1 MMSLRFLIPAVLIVA
16 TIAFLASLGLWQL
29 DRANEKRVIEASIQ
43 KANTGIVELI
53 SDENRLIEKEYY
65 QVRLKGQYL
74 NNKQFVYDN
83 QIVDQVSGY
92 YVLTPFKLENQS
104 GAIIINRGFIPWS
117 GDREKLAD
125 ISIKKTKSEIKVQ
138 ISKPI
143 KRIEL
148 KPSEIS
154 NNFPTLI
161 QAVDLV
167 KMSEIAGVN
176 FSSMVGLLD
185 ASMDDGF
192 VRKWEPYTGSIEKHI
207 GYAVQWFLMAIV
219 LGIIGIRIAIKQRK
233 K

>member
-1 MMSLRFLIPAVLIVA
+1 MSLRYLIPSILIVT
-16 TIAFLASLGLWQL
+16 TIAFLTSLGFWQL
-29 DRANEKRVIEASIQ
+29 DRANEKRAIDASIQ

-53 SDENRLIEKEYY
+53 TDENRLLEKEYY
-65 QVRLKGQYL
+65 QVRLKGQYQS
-74 NNKQFVYDN
+74 NKQFIYDN

-92 YVLTPFKLENQS
+92 YVLTPFKLEGQPS
-104 GAIIINRGFIPWS
+104 TIIINRGFIPWN

-125 ISIKKTKSEIKVQ
+125 VSIEKTKSEIKVQ

-148 KPSEIS
+148 KSSEIG
-154 NNFPTLI
+154 NNFPVLI

-167 KMSEIAGVN
+167 KMSELAGID

>member
-1 MMSLRFLIPAVLIVA
+1 MSLRFLIPAVLIVA
-16 TIAFLASLGLWQL
+16 TIAFLGSLGLWQL

-43 KANTGIVELI
+43 KANTGTIELI
-53 SDENRLIEKEYY
+53 SDENRLLEKEYY

-74 NNKQFVYDN
+74 SNKQFIYDN
-83 QIVDQVSGY
+83 QIIDQVSGY
-92 YVLTPFKLENQS
+92 YVLTPFKLKNQS
-104 GAIIINRGFIPWS
+104 GTIVINRGFIPWN

-125 ISIKKTKSEIKVQ
+125 ISIYKTKSDIKVQ

-148 KPSEIS
+148 KSSEIS

>member
-1 MMSLRFLIPAVLIVA
+1 MNLRFLIPAVLIVA

-29 DRANEKRVIEASIQ
+29 DRANEKRAIEASIQ

-53 SDENRLIEKEYY
+53 SDENRLLEKEYY

-83 QIVDQVSGY
+83 QIIDQVSGY

-104 GAIIINRGFIPWS
+104 GTIVINRGFIPWN

-125 ISIKKTKSEIKVQ
+125 ISIEKIKSEIKVQ

-148 KPSEIS
+148 KSSEIS

-207 GYAVQWFLMAIV
+207 GYAIQWFLMAIV

>member
-16 TIAFLASLGLWQL
+16 TIAFLASLGFWQL
-29 DRANEKRVIEASIQ
+29 DRANEKRAIEASIQ

-92 YVLTPFKLENQS
+92 YVLTPFKLENHS
-104 GAIIINRGFIPWS
+104 SAIVINRGFIPWN

-125 ISIKKTKSEIKVQ
+125 ISIDNTKSEIKVQ

>member
-1 MMSLRFLIPAVLIVA
+1 MSLRFLIPAVLIVA

-29 DRANEKRVIEASIQ
+29 DRANEKRAIEASIQ
-43 KANTGIVELI
+43 KANTGTIELI
-53 SDENRLIEKEYY
+53 SDENRLLEKEYY

-74 NNKQFVYDN
+74 SKKQFIYDN

-92 YVLTPFKLENQS
+92 YGLTPFKLENQS
-104 GAIIINRGFIPWS
+104 GAIVINRGFIPWN
-117 GDREKLAD
+117 GDRKKLAD
-125 ISIKKTKSEIKVQ
+125 ISIDKTKSDIKVQ

-148 KPSEIS
+148 KSSEIG
-154 NNFPTLI
+154 NNFPVLI

-167 KMSEIAGVN
+167 KMSELAGID

>member
-1 MMSLRFLIPAVLIVA
+1 MSFRYLIPSILIVA
-16 TIAFLASLGLWQL
+16 TIVFLTSLGFWQL
-29 DRANEKRVIEASIQ
+29 DRANEKRAIEASIQ

-53 SDENRLIEKEYY
+53 TDENRLLEKEYY
-65 QVRLKGQYL
+65 QVRLKGQYQS
-74 NNKQFVYDN
+74 NKQFIYDN

-92 YVLTPFKLENQS
+92 YVLTPFKLEGQPS
-104 GAIIINRGFIPWS
+104 TIIINRGFIPWN

-125 ISIKKTKSEIKVQ
+125 VSIKKTKSEIKVQ

-148 KPSEIS
+148 KSSEIS

>member
-1 MMSLRFLIPAVLIVA
+1 MSFRFLIPSVLIVA
-16 TIAFLASLGLWQL
+16 TIAFLTSLGFWQL
-29 DRANEKRVIEASIQ
+29 DRANEKRAIEASIQ

-53 SDENRLIEKEYY
+53 ADENRLLEKEYY

-74 NNKQFVYDN
+74 SNKQFIYDN

-104 GAIIINRGFIPWS
+104 VAIVVNRGFIPWN

-125 ISIKKTKSEIKVQ
+125 ISIEKNKSEIKVQ

>member
-1 MMSLRFLIPAVLIVA
+1 MNLRFLIPAVLIVA

-29 DRANEKRVIEASIQ
+29 DRANEKRAIEASIQ
-43 KANTGIVELI
+43 KANTGTIELI
-53 SDENRLIEKEYY
+53 SDENRLLEKEYY

-74 NNKQFVYDN
+74 SNKQFIYDN

-92 YVLTPFKLENQS
+92 YVLTPFKLENQPS
-104 GAIIINRGFIPWS
+104 AIIINRGFIPWN

-125 ISIKKTKSEIKVQ
+125 VSIKKTKSEIKVQ

-148 KPSEIS
+148 KSSEIS

>member
-1 MMSLRFLIPAVLIVA
+1 MSLRFLIPAVLIIA
-16 TIAFLASLGLWQL
+16 TIAFLASLGFWQL
-29 DRANEKRVIEASIQ
+29 DRANEKRTIEASIQ
-43 KANTGIVELI
+43 KANTGTVELI
-53 SDENRLIEKEYY
+53 SDENRLLEKEYY

-83 QIVDQVSGY
+83 QIIDQVSGY

-104 GAIIINRGFIPWS
+104 GTIVINRGFIPWN

-125 ISIKKTKSEIKVQ
+125 SSIEKTKSEIKVQ

-219 LGIIGIRIAIKQRK
+219 LGIIGISIAIKQRK

>member
-1 MMSLRFLIPAVLIVA
+1 MSLRFLIPAVLIVA

-29 DRANEKRVIEASIQ
+29 DRANEKRAIEASIQ

-53 SDENRLIEKEYY
+53 TDENRLLEKEYY
-65 QVRLKGQYL
+65 QVRLKGQYQS
-74 NNKQFVYDN
+74 NKQFIYDN

-92 YVLTPFKLENQS
+92 YVLTPFKLEGQPS
-104 GAIIINRGFIPWS
+104 AIIINRGFIPWN
-117 GDREKLAD
+117 GDREQLAD
-125 ISIKKTKSEIKVQ
+125 VSIEKTKSEIKVQ

-148 KPSEIS
+148 KSSEIG
-154 NNFPTLI
+154 NNFPVLI

-167 KMSEIAGVN
+167 KMSELAGID

>member
-1 MMSLRFLIPAVLIVA
+1 MSLRFLIPAVLIVA

-29 DRANEKRVIEASIQ
+29 DRANEERAIEASIQ
-43 KANTGIVELI
+43 KANTGTIELI
-53 SDENRLIEKEYY
+53 SDENRLLEKEYY

-74 NNKQFVYDN
+74 SNKQFIYDN

-104 GAIIINRGFIPWS
+104 GTIVINRGFIPWN

-125 ISIKKTKSEIKVQ
+125 ISIDITKSEIKVQ

-148 KPSEIS
+148 KPSEVS

-233 K
+233 M

>member
-1 MMSLRFLIPAVLIVA
+1 MGCP
-16 TIAFLASLGLWQL
+16 Q
-29 DRANEKRVIEASIQ
+29 
-43 KANTGIVELI
+43 
-53 SDENRLIEKEYY
+53 
-65 QVRLKGQYL
+65 
-74 NNKQFVYDN
+74 
-83 QIVDQVSGY
+83 
-92 YVLTPFKLENQS
+92 
-104 GAIIINRGFIPWS
+104 
-117 GDREKLAD
+117 
-125 ISIKKTKSEIKVQ
+125 
-138 ISKPI
+138 

-148 KPSEIS
+148 KSSEIS

-185 ASMDDGF
+185 ASMDHGF